1 MADTLTVGIQAILA
15 KLDVLDTR
23 IASLE
28 EQNEQLIEQN
38 ESLREAI
45 SDFGLQGSG
54 FSTFR
59 PEED

>member
-1 MADTLTVGIQAILA
+1 MSDPNTVGIQAILA
-15 KLDVLDTR
+15 KLNVLEN
-23 IASLE
+23 AVAELK

-38 ESLREAI
+38 EQLREAI

-59 PEED
+59 PEDD